1 MSRHFAWRD
10 GRLHAEAVPVARIA
24 AAWGTPFYC
33 YSQATLQENYRAFAA
48 ALADLKPLICY
59 AVKAN
64 GNLSV
69 IRTLAESGAG
79 ADVVS
84 VGEMQRALAA
94 GVPADKIIYSGVG
107 KTPAEITAA
116 ATAGIYQFNAESV
129 PELAALNAVGQSLNR
144 RLPVVLRINPDVDPR
159 THAKIATGQ
168 KETKFGINL
177 SELPAALAVLH
188 TASHLDFCGIALHIG
203 SQLTELE
210 PFDQAFAVTA
220 ALIRELRGQGHD
232 IRRVDVGGGLGI
244 RYDAEEPP
252 DPAAYAALVR
262 RHFGD
267 QNLHIG
273 LEPGR
278 RLVGDAGILVSRV
291 IYAKTGAHKNFLIID
306 AAMND
311 LVRPAMYDAWHDI
324 VPVNKM
330 NPDDAPDAAPMP
342 SPPGGGSGWGA
353 ARYVTPAAAGH
364 TLYDVV
370 GPICETSDLLG
381 SNRLLPEMQV
391 GDLVAIRCAGAYGA
405 SMSSTYNA
413 RTLIPEFMVGGDS
426 FALIRRPV
434 TIEEQMSWDVP
445 PVWTR

>member
-1 MSRHFAWRD
+1 MSRHFAWHD

-33 YSQATLQENYRAFAA
+33 YSQATLQENYHNFAA
-48 ALADLKPLICY
+48 ALADLNPLICY

-64 GNLSV
+64 GNRSV
-69 IRTLAESGAG
+69 IRALSECGAG

-84 VGEMQRALAA
+84 VGELQRAVAA
-94 GVPADKIIYSGVG
+94 GVPAQKIIFSGVG
-107 KTPAEITAA
+107 KTPAEIAA
-116 ATAGIYQFNAESV
+116 AASAGIYQFNAESV
-129 PELAALNAVGQSLNR
+129 PELTALNTVGQTLQR
-144 RLPVVLRINPDVDPR
+144 RLPVALRINPDVDPR

-177 SELPAALAVLH
+177 SELPTALDVLRAAQ
-188 TASHLDFCGIALHIG
+188 HLDFCGIALHIG

-210 PFDQAFAVTA
+210 PFDQAFAVSAT
-220 ALIRELRGQGHD
+220 LISELRGQGHD

-244 RYDAEEPP
+244 RYNTEEPP

-262 RHFGD
+262 RHFGG

-278 RLVGDAGILVSRV
+278 RLVGDVGILVSRV
-291 IYAKTGAHKNFLIID
+291 IFAKTGAHKNFLIID

-311 LVRPAMYDAWHDI
+311 LVRPAMYEAWHDI
-324 VPVNKM
+324 VPVNKTSAADA
-330 NPDDAPDAAPMP
+330 PDDA
-342 SPPGGGSGWGA
+342 GSA
-353 ARYVTPAAAGH
+353 TQSKSA
-364 TLYDVV
+364 LYDVV

-381 SNRLLPEMQV
+381 ANRLLPVMQP
-391 GDLVAIRCAGAYGA
+391 GDLVAIRAAGAYGA

-413 RTLIPEFMVGGDS
+413 RTLIPEFMVDGDS

-434 TIEEQMSWDVP
+434 AIEEQMSWDVP

>member
-1 MSRHFAWRD
+1 MSRHFAWHN
-10 GRLHAEAVPVARIA
+10 GRLQAEAVPVARIA

-33 YSQATLQENYRAFAA
+33 YSRAALQDNYHAFAQ
-48 ALADLKPLICY
+48 ALADLNPLICY

-84 VGEMQRALAA
+84 VGELQRALTA
-94 GVPADKIIYSGVG
+94 GVPATKIIFSGVG
-107 KTPAEITAA
+107 KTPAEIAA
-116 ATAGIYQFNAESV
+116 AASAGIYQFNAESV
-129 PELAALNAVGQSLNR
+129 PELAALDAVGQMLQR
-144 RLPVVLRINPDVDPR
+144 RLSVALRINPDVDPR
-159 THAKIATGQ
+159 THAKISTGQ

-177 SELPAALAVLH
+177 SELPDALAALRA
-188 TASHLDFCGIALHIG
+188 ASHVDFCGIAIHIG

-210 PFDQAFAVTA
+210 PFDQAFAVSA
-220 ALIRELRGQGHD
+220 ALIRELRGQGHA
-232 IRRVDVGGGLGI
+232 INRVDVGGGLGI

-252 DPAAYAALVR
+252 DPTEYAALVR
-262 RHFGD
+262 RHFGG

-291 IYAKTGAHKNFLIID
+291 IYAKHGAHKNFLIID

-324 VPVNKM
+324 VPVDER
-330 NPDDAPDAAPMP
+330 PIASLADA
-342 SPPGGGSGWGA
+342 GEA
-353 ARYVTPAAAGH
+353 ARHLSAS
-364 TLYDVV
+364 YDIV

-381 SNRLLPEMQV
+381 ANRLLPGMQP
-391 GDLVAIRCAGAYGA
+391 GDLVAIRAAGAYGA

-413 RTLIPEFMVGGDS
+413 RTLIPEFMVDGDS

-434 TIEEQMSWDVP
+434 AIEEQMSWDVS